1 MSAAPFSH
9 TECSA
14 CICHRCMHPA
24 LTSTVALRNGRVET
38 GSGLSQLPG
47 KGTAGCKCGSGG
59 SGGLQ

>member
-1 MSAAPFSH
+1 
-9 TECSA
+9 
-14 CICHRCMHPA
+14 MHPA